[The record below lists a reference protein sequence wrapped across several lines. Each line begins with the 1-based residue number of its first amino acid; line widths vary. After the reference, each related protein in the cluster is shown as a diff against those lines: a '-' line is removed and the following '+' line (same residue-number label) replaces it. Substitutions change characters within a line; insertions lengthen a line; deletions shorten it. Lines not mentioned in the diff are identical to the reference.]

1 MLHYSNSLT
10 YPSLSDML
18 LLQCPQWGRTPLDVA
33 EFNSKEK
40 AAEVLRK
47 HGAAEDNETILTLSD
62 GTTVPAINLEMIL
75 KKNLDAVE
83 HVMVVGSGMNFL
95 SCILTLKTK
104 GSEAAARGEDP
115 ASLGPAKDDLSGAA
129 LSLAQQH
136 ASEATT
142 LVQARTCSKFRG
154 EGLLSLF
161 AKANAEIKLQ
171 AQQVFDGH
179 CLSYLPAPRSSEL
192 AEVD

>member
-1 MLHYSNSLT
+1 M
-10 YPSLSDML
+10 
-18 LLQCPQWGRTPLDVA
+18 DVA

-83 HVMVVGSGMNFL
+83 HVMVVGSGMDFL
-95 SCILTLKTK
+95 SCMLTLKSK
-104 GSEAAARGEDP
+104 GSEAAVRGEDP

-142 LVQARTCSKFRG
+142 VLMARTCSKFRS
-154 EGLLSLF
+154 EGLLPLF
-161 AKANAEIKLQ
+161 AKANTEIKLQ
-171 AQQVFDGH
+171 AQQV
-179 CLSYLPAPRSSEL
+179 LPFLPCCAPLVGPASLAAL

>member
-1 MLHYSNSLT
+1 M
-10 YPSLSDML
+10 
-18 LLQCPQWGRTPLDVA
+18 DVA

-47 HGAAEDNETILTLSD
+47 HGAADETILTLSD

-142 LVQARTCSKFRG
+142 VLMARTCSKFRS
-154 EGLLSLF
+154 EGLLPLF
-161 AKANAEIKLQ
+161 AKANTEIKLQ
-171 AQQVFDGH
+171 AQQV
-179 CLSYLPAPRSSEL
+179 LPFLPCCAPLVGPASLAAL